1 MKHWTLD
8 DIAWEKFDPEKVDPD
23 LLKLMKAASL
33 VEKNGHDYGR
43 YLQEV
48 FSDDPE
54 FADAAVV
61 WAAEEVQHGDALGRW
76 SEMADPSFRFKEAF
90 ADFASKIQLPQGVD
104 RSVRGSRVGE
114 LVARCVVECGT
125 SSMYSAIAAATD
137 EPVLK
142 QICQKIAADELRH
155 YKLFYRHEKRYLDI
169 EKVGKFRRFWVALT
183 RATET
188 EDDEL
193 AYAYYAANSDSSVAY
208 DRKAFNRE
216 YSAKVYGFYRFHH
229 VERAVAMAFKAA
241 GLKPHGW
248 LCTWLSKAVYAVL
261 KRRARQSRASLDGGA
276 AQAA

>member
-8 DIAWEKFDPEKVDPD
+8 DIDWEKFDSSKVDPD
-23 LLKLMKAASL
+23 LVKVMKAASL
-33 VEKNGHDYGR
+33 VEKNGNDYGR

-48 FSDDPE
+48 FKDDPE
-54 FADAAVV
+54 FADAAVT

-76 SEMADPSFRFKEAF
+76 SEMADPSFDFEASF
-90 ADFASKIQLPQGVD
+90 ADFAEKIKLPEGVAH
-104 RSVRGSRVGE
+104 SVRGSRVGE

-125 SSMYSAIAAATD
+125 SSMYSAIAAATE

-155 YKLFYRHEKRYLDI
+155 YKLFYKHEKRYLEI

-193 AYAYYAANSDSSVAY
+193 AYAYFAANAVEGQAY

-229 VERAVAMAFKAA
+229 VERAMSMAFKAA
-241 GLKPHGW
+241 GLKPHGR
-248 LCTWLSKAVYAVL
+248 LCTWLSKALYSVL
-261 KRRARQSRASLDGGA
+261 KKRAQRDQELLAARASA
-276 AQAA
+276 A